1 MRENLTNL
9 NGLVEAKLT
18 FLQGFGVFPN
28 KLKKGNLPELGTSF
42 LGTGVSSPYLHE
54 KKYQKRE
61 KSKSNEQRIKK

>member
-9 NGLVEAKLT
+9 SDFLEAKLT
-18 FLQGFGVFPN
+18 FFMGFGVIPN

-42 LGTGVSSPYLHE
+42 LGTGVSSPCLHE

>member
-1 MRENLTNL
+1 MRKNLANL
-9 NGLVEAKLT
+9 SDFLEAKLT
-18 FLQGFGVFPN
+18 FFMGFGAIPN

-54 KKYQKRE
+54 KKYKKRE

>member
-1 MRENLTNL
+1 MSENLTNL
-9 NGLVEAKLT
+9 SEFMEAKLT
-18 FLQGFGVFPN
+18 FFTGFGDIPN

-61 KSKSNEQRIKK
+61 KTKSNEQRIKK